1 MSVIKRE
8 NYINIQGW
16 MITDLNLKGND
27 LLIYAIIY
35 GFTQDGQQWF
45 EGSRQYLAE
54 WCNSTKRGISKN
66 LDSLTE
72 KGYIIKEEQV
82 INNVKFCKYKSNLE
96 KLTPVNKVH
105 QGGEQSSSGGG
116 EQSSPNNIDIYNIEN
131 NIYKKEKNSKKE
143 KISLSLD
150 STPTE
155 ENFHTPTKENLRYN
169 NTVINTKRNK
179 EKNEINEQKQEYE
192 LLELKRVK
200 ETVIQKVENVSLQK
214 KILNFLNFRIKNKKP
229 VTIEYIRVFLEKL
242 DKLSNFNDNEKIEIL
257 NQSIE
262 RGYTTIYAVNKNS
275 NFNFNRYNK
284 TISTPESYDTSEYE
298 IITSSEDYLDNA
310 MDLL

>member
-82 INNVKFCKYKSNLE
+82 INNVKFCKYKSNLD

-143 KISLSLD
+143 K
-150 STPTE
+150 
-155 ENFHTPTKENLRYN
+155 
-169 NTVINTKRNK
+169 
-179 EKNEINEQKQEYE
+179 NEINEQKQEYE
-192 LLELKRVK
+192 LIELKRVK
-200 ETVIQKVENVSLQK
+200 EKVEHVTENVPLK
-214 KILNFLNFRIKNKKP
+214 NKILSFLNFRIKNKKL
-229 VTIEYIRVFLEKL
+229 VTMEYLRVFLEKL
-242 DKLSNFNDNEKIEIL
+242 DKLSNSNDNEKIEIL

-262 RGYTTIYAVNKNS
+262 RGYTTIYAVRKSGNSSFYRNKN
-275 NFNFNRYNK
+275 
-284 TISTPESYDTSEYE
+284 IDEPESYNVDEYE
-298 IITSSEDYLDNA
+298 KLTSNECYLDN
-310 MDLL
+310 MMNLL